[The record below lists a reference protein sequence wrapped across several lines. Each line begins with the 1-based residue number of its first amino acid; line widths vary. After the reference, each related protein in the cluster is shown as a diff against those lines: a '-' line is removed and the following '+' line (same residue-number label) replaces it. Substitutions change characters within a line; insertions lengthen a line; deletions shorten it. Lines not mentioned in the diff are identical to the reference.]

1 MTELFQRISEEKR
14 NRIMDTAIIEFAEYG
29 YDSANTNTIAKKA
42 GISIGSLYKYFI
54 NKEDLF
60 LTTVKYCVT
69 VLKNTLENIMSEN
82 DDVLNKVEKILRA
95 ILNHSRNNRNMIKLY
110 NELTTNSRS
119 ELVTHVVEDIE
130 GMTAKLYSTMIE
142 QLQKEDQVRDDCDP
156 KMLAFLMDNLFMM
169 LQFSYSC
176 NYYQERFKMFLNE
189 DILENDEFVIQNTL
203 KFIEAAFSKR

>member
-14 NRIMDTAIIEFAEYG
+14 NRIMETAIIEFADYG
-29 YDSANTNTIAKKA
+29 YDNANTNTIAKKA
-42 GISIGSLYKYFI
+42 GISVGSLYKYFI

-60 LTTVKYCVT
+60 LTTVKYCVI
-69 VLKNTLENIMSEN
+69 VLKNTLENIMGEK
-82 DDVLNKVEKILRA
+82 DDVLIKVEKILRA
-95 ILNHSRNNRNMIKLY
+95 ILDHSRNNRNMIKLY

-119 ELVTHVVEDIE
+119 ELVAPVVEDIE
-130 GMTAKLYSTMIE
+130 GMTAKLYSSMIE
-142 QLQKEDQVRDDCDP
+142 QLQKEGQVRDDCDP

-203 KFIEAAFSKR
+203 KFIEAAFSK